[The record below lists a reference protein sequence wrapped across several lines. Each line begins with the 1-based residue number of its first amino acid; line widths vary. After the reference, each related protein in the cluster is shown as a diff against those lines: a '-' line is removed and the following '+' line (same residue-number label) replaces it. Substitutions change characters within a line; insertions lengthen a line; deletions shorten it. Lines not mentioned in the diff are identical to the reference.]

1 MSEKAKLLCEE
12 GEIVEVDKHIAMK
25 SKLVAGII
33 DDSGIDDDIPVP
45 QVSKKCL
52 LRVIEYL
59 VYIDSNE
66 QPFIY
71 MPLKS
76 GDLYECTTEWF
87 AKFVDVP
94 QAELFELMLA
104 ANFLD
109 IKSLLDLCS
118 AKLASW
124 ITSKSVEE
132 IREFFGI
139 ENDYTPEEE
148 AKIKEENMWA
158 QEAWL

>member
-12 GEIVEVDKHIAMK
+12 GEIIEVDKHIAIK

-33 DDSGIDDDIPVP
+33 DDSGIEEDIPVP

-52 LRVIEYL
+52 LKVIEYL

-66 QPFIY
+66 PPFIY

-87 AKFVDVP
+87 AKFVDL
-94 QAELFELMLA
+94 E
-104 ANFLD
+104 
-109 IKSLLDLCS
+109 
-118 AKLASW
+118 
-124 ITSKSVEE
+124 
-132 IREFFGI
+132 
-139 ENDYTPEEE
+139 
-148 AKIKEENMWA
+148 
-158 QEAWL
+158 